1 MNVQECVRVGVWIRL
16 YAATLN
22 VKVKTEGQHTRLLTR
37 TRTRRKHVTHLG
49 EGYFDTIPL
58 LLVGRNIANRPKH
71 LDQIPQPRLVLLH
84 RRRPLPRGVARL
96 ALLERHLSFR
106 ERIGAHLLK
115 DEDEGSKDGERMVAT
130 SR

>member
-1 MNVQECVRVGVWIRL
+1 M
-16 YAATLN
+16 
-22 VKVKTEGQHTRLLTR
+22 
-37 TRTRRKHVTHLG
+37 THLG
-49 EGYFDTIPL
+49 EAYFDTIPL
-58 LLVGRNIANRPKH
+58 LLVGGNIANRPKH

-115 DEDEGSKDGERMVAT
+115 DEDEGSKDGERMGAT
-130 SR
+130 FEVIGRGRCQGGKTSSVDVRPGI